1 MRYGIMI
8 TALALVLALLLAM
21 GLNVTTHQETDTSY
35 DFAADLTPVVEHGD
49 VYTWTQYN
57 PVTNW
62 TGWSGGATWTTTED
76 GVVNRYMIP
85 AKTEDI
91 STSIT
96 TAAGL
101 ATKDWTSYAATVSG
115 DDQGAH
121 FIVAGNGVYSN
132 AQVDPNYVLTA
143 GPDIRIL
150 AASEFVEDDSVWV
163 ELTANT
169 PCFLPLGPFHIVTA
183 TASPNSTSY
192 AIRYAEFPVQSDV
205 YPSLASRIVWNPDL
219 RVWNAYDRWDAPLWA
234 TGEST
239 DAIIVQGGQQVS
251 AWPTSGVADFSNRVT
266 GPGFATLTQ
275 IKANEFDVIPAEY
288 LIIDDGITVTG
299 TATLDTGYENGSMT
313 LLAKAGDNVDIV
325 AGGYTVSITSSSNG
339 ITARVYP
346 TATPSEAVVRVVG
359 TWPAVAVE
367 LDALDGLVRLTPAL
381 NFTSFVS
388 YTLSTYTIE
397 IPADLSPISSLT
409 ASVTAPARATIGVVA
424 TTIRTDPSNVLWQD
438 PTLDPVP
445 LFPTATSGSYSIWI
459 RSVAAYGETMTINGR
474 AFQISGQDIE
484 VGDNSYPVSGMRID
498 YAGGNVSLNWPSER
512 GAPSEDLGAISDN
525 EIAATGVWY
534 ASIDLMTISSVTRD
548 AYDWDPDGW
557 QKADGAT
564 VIALYMGL
572 CVAGLLILSRTS
584 DVKAGD
590 ALIVI
595 GSIALMWVVMGAI
608 T

>member
-1 MRYGIMI
+1 MKNGILI
-8 TALALVLALLLAM
+8 VALALVLALLLAM

-49 VYTWTQYN
+49 VYTWTQYS

-62 TGWSGGATWTTTED
+62 TGWTGGATWTTTED

-85 AKTEDI
+85 SKTEDL
-91 STSIT
+91 STSIW
-96 TAAGL
+96 TAANL
-101 ATKDWTSYAATVSG
+101 AERDWTSYAAAVSG

-132 AQVDPNYVLTA
+132 AQVDPDYVLTA

-150 AASEFVEDDSVWV
+150 AASEFVEDDTKWY

-169 PCFLPLGPFHIVTA
+169 PCFLPLGPFQIVTA

-192 AIRYAEFPVQSDV
+192 AIRYAEFPVQSDT
-205 YPSLASRIVWNPDL
+205 YPWPAARIVWNPDL
-219 RVWNAYDRWDAPLWA
+219 RIWNAYDRYDAPLWA
-234 TGEST
+234 TGDDTE
-239 DAIIVQGGQQVS
+239 AVIVQGGQQVS

-299 TATLDTGYENGSMT
+299 SATLDTGYDNGSMT
-313 LLAKAGDNVDIV
+313 VLVKAGGSVSLV
-325 AGGYTVSITSSSNG
+325 AGGYTTSITSSSAG
-339 ITARVYP
+339 ITARVFP
-346 TATPSEAVVRVVG
+346 TPSPSEAVERVVG

-367 LDALDGLVRLTPAL
+367 LDALDGMVRLTPAVS
-381 NFTSFVS
+381 FASFVS
-388 YTLSTYTIE
+388 YVLSTYTIE
-397 IPADLSPISSLT
+397 IPASLSPISSLT
-409 ASVTAPARATIGVVA
+409 VSGNATIGVIA

-445 LFPTATSGSYSIWI
+445 LFPTATSGDYSVWI
-459 RSVAAYGETMTINGR
+459 RSVASYGDTMTINGR
-474 AFQISGQDIE
+474 SFQISGQDIE
-484 VGDNSYPVSGMRID
+484 VGDKSYPVSGMRID
-498 YAGGNVSLNWPSER
+498 YAGGKVSLNWPSER

-525 EIAATGVWY
+525 EVAATGVWY
-534 ASIDLMTISSVTRD
+534 AAIDLMTISSVTRD

-564 VIALYMGL
+564 VIALFMGI

-595 GSIALMWVVMGAI
+595 GSIALMWVVMGAV